1 MSFSKH
7 RGADNAGLWRSDRN
21 SRGMEKKVLKFGDIK
36 GGLNYCAGA
45 KWNKYNREVMPSN
58 LQSQQCDLQ

>member
-21 SRGMEKKVLKFGDIK
+21 SRGMEKRVLKFGDIK
-36 GGLNYCAGA
+36 GGLNYCAG
-45 KWNKYNREVMPSN
+45 KMEQV
-58 LQSQQCDLQ
+58 Q